1 MEQNKDG
8 LKVTLPV
15 ADKDENGKMV
25 TKTTSTFTV
34 DGPIDKDK
42 IKVDIQPT

>member
-1 MEQNKDG
+1 MENKSG
-8 LKVTLPV
+8 ELKVTLPV

-25 TKTTSTFTV
+25 TKTTSTFVV
-34 DGPIDKDK
+34 DGPIDKNK